1 MRDFVRVWFFWKH
14 HALIV
19 FLLVIFLVMSFSYL
33 YTPNYESSAKIMIL
47 PRTGEGAII
56 SVGTE
61 EKRVSPVSI
70 EDINT
75 EIELLLSEDVLRK
88 TVRSFMAENGEQGL
102 GLKARRKKWHQR
114 LIEGFKRIVG
124 KILIVL
130 KLIDPLPPFESDVK
144 VLKNALEVEPVAMS
158 SIILVSLRAESP
170 KVAAVVLN
178 RLLDI
183 YIRHHNDV
191 LTKEEGVQFFSDQAT
206 KFRRNLEIYEQKLQQ
221 FQRDSNIVDLK
232 SQNEANIEL
241 LSDLKKS
248 LRLIEISYD
257 EAKSRIEMLQ
267 NMLLKNINEIVITK
281 EMRTIPAIVELERGL
296 VPLLIKRSEIKKHFT
311 QTSRE
316 YSDVAEQIGLLR
328 NDINNEIKKAIK
340 TDQLEL
346 ESFAIKKRSLQEK
359 INDLNAEAANL
370 KQKEKSLK
378 DLKRQIALYNNSY
391 LLYASKAEDARIF
404 SERKKRDLAN
414 VSIASN
420 ASIPVKPAFPNRLLM
435 LLISIF
441 VGLFVSLG
449 LPFFLEFLDHRLKT
463 ANDVENILS
472 LPVVCSISEV
482 KNLPKEQR

>member
-19 FLLVIFLVMSFSYL
+19 FFMVIFLVMSFSYL

-47 PRTGEGAII
+47 PRTGEGVII
-56 SVGTE
+56 SGGTE
-61 EKRVSPVSI
+61 EKRVTPVSI

-75 EIELLLSEDVLRK
+75 EIELLLSEDVLRE
-88 TVRSFMAENGEQGL
+88 TVRSFIAEDAGQGL

-114 LIEGFKRIVG
+114 LIAGSERIVG
-124 KILIVL
+124 KILIAL
-130 KLIDPLPPFESDVK
+130 KLIDPLPLFESNVTL
-144 VLKNALEVEPVAMS
+144 LKKSMKVEPVAMS

-170 KVAAVVLN
+170 KVAEVVLN

-191 LTKEEGVQFFSDQAT
+191 LTKEEGIQFFSDQANE
-206 KFRRNLEIYEQKLQQ
+206 FRRNLEIYERKLQQ

-267 NMLLKNINEIVITK
+267 NTILKNNEIVITK

-316 YSDVAEQIGLLR
+316 YSDVVEQIGLLR

-346 ESFAIKKRSLQEK
+346 ESLAIKKKSLQKK

-370 KQKEKSLK
+370 NQKEKTLK
-378 DLKRQIALYNNSY
+378 DLKRQIALYNKSY
-391 LLYASKAEDARIF
+391 LLYASKTEDARIY

-414 VSIASN
+414 VSIASTAN
-420 ASIPVKPAFPNRLLM
+420 IPVKPAFPNRLLM
-435 LLISIF
+435 LIISVF
-441 VGLFVSLG
+441 VGFFVSLG
-449 LPFFLEFLDHRLKT
+449 LPFFLEFLDHRIKT

-472 LPVVCSISEV
+472 LPVVCSISDV
-482 KNLPKEQR
+482 KKLT

>member
-1 MRDFVRVWFFWKH
+1 
-14 HALIV
+14 LI
-19 FLLVIFLVMSFSYL
+19 
-33 YTPNYESSAKIMIL
+33 A
-47 PRTGEGAII
+47 
-56 SVGTE
+56 
-61 EKRVSPVSI
+61 
-70 EDINT
+70 
-75 EIELLLSEDVLRK
+75 
-88 TVRSFMAENGEQGL
+88 
-102 GLKARRKKWHQR
+102 
-114 LIEGFKRIVG
+114 
-124 KILIVL
+124 L
-130 KLIDPLPPFESDVK
+130 KLIDPLPLFESNVTL
-144 VLKNALEVEPVAMS
+144 LKKSMKVEPVAMS

-170 KVAAVVLN
+170 KVAEVVLN

-183 YIRHHNDV
+183 YIRYHNDV
-191 LTKEEGVQFFSDQAT
+191 LTKEEGIQFFSDQANE
-206 KFRRNLEIYEQKLQQ
+206 FRRNLEIYERKLQQ

-267 NMLLKNINEIVITK
+267 NTILKNNEIVITK

-316 YSDVAEQIGLLR
+316 YSDVVEQIGLLR

-346 ESFAIKKRSLQEK
+346 ESLAIKKKSLQKK

-370 KQKEKSLK
+370 NQKEKTLK
-378 DLKRQIALYNNSY
+378 DLKRQIALYNKSY
-391 LLYASKAEDARIF
+391 LLYASKTEDARIY

-414 VSIASN
+414 VSIASTAN
-420 ASIPVKPAFPNRLLM
+420 IPVKPAFPNRLLM
-435 LLISIF
+435 LIISVF
-441 VGLFVSLG
+441 VGFFVSLG
-449 LPFFLEFLDHRLKT
+449 LPFFLEFLDHRIKT

-472 LPVVCSISEV
+472 LPVVCSISDV
-482 KNLPKEQR
+482 KKLT